1 MTSEV
6 EHLSHEDWGNMDP
19 PATTSSAMVCT
30 SLSQSFTLNPYDL
43 ILPDYVTYNRS
54 ITKAF
59 FCYRISKHEWVK
71 LSFPLLVMRTCYI
84 AQRLVYTTGPSAV
97 LPLIWYTQL
106 FLYRVSWMT
115 K

>member
-1 MTSEV
+1 MRIGAIWILLQLLPQQWYAP
-6 EHLSHEDWGNMDP
+6 HYLNP
-19 PATTSSAMVCT
+19 
-30 SLSQSFTLNPYDL
+30 FTLNPYDL

-106 FLYRVSWMT
+106 FLYRVNWMT